1 MYFFKMMIALD
12 SLARQKEEVQGEGEA
27 EDQRKGGQTGALTH

>member
-1 MYFFKMMIALD
+1 MMIALD
-12 SLARQKEEVQGEGEA
+12 SLARQKEEVQGEA